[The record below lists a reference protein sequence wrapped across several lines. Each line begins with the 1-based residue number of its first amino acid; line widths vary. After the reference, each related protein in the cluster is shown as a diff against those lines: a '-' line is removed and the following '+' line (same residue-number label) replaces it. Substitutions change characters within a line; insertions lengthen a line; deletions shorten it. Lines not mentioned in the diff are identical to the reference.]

1 MICESENSKLL
12 FYGFILT
19 IPMRVK
25 LEGIGVEGNKIYIKE
40 TIQDYT
46 CCGYWMESQNRTR
59 CYNMP
64 TSKDAL
70 NIYEI
75 LTGGI
80 KK

>member
-1 MICESENSKLL
+1 MICEDENSKLL

-25 LEGIGVEGNKIYIKE
+25 LEGIGVEGNKVYIKE
-40 TIQDYT
+40 NIQSHT
-46 CCGYWMESQNRTR
+46 CCGYWMESQIKTR
-59 CYNMP
+59 YYNMP